1 MIGKLYAILLILAAI
16 GAINWGLVGAFD
28 INLVQ
33 ELAKLVHFEQLQK
46 IVYIL
51 VGLAG
56 VYALLNGVERLAAD

>member
-33 ELAKLVHFEQLQK
+33 ELAKLVHFEHLQK

-51 VGLAG
+51 VAWQ
-56 VYALLNGVERLAAD
+56 VFTHY